1 MGIHPLNATKSQ
13 VALLKRFKSE
23 ADKLGIPALLLSKEG
38 GKLYARFYDDL
49 ADATNN
55 TIFVPWFE
63 VNEINGG
70 THNLTVD
77 IYDGTNAVYVGSDGG
92 LTWNAKAV
100 TAKTAYLFTQGL
112 VIPKGSLLR
121 VTSSDASGY
130 FHVHGVYVNVTG

>member
-1 MGIHPLNATKSQ
+1 MSVFQFISNAPLPIKVRITGNTATT
-13 VALLKRFKSE
+13 
-23 ADKLGIPALLLSKEG
+23 I
-38 GKLYARFYDDL
+38 

-55 TIFVPWFE
+55 TIFVPWFQ
-63 VNEINGG
+63 VNENAGS
-70 THNLTVD
+70 TASLTVD

>member
-1 MGIHPLNATKSQ
+1 MSIFQFGTNGPLPIVKRITANTATT
-13 VALLKRFKSE
+13 VL
-23 ADKLGIPALLLSKEG
+23 
-38 GKLYARFYDDL
+38 
-49 ADATNN
+49 DATNN
-55 TIFVPWFE
+55 TLFVPWFQ

-77 IYDGTNAVYVGSDGG
+77 VYDGTNAVYVGSDGG

-112 VIPKGSLLR
+112 VIAKGSLLR

-130 FHVHGVYVNVTG
+130 FHIHGVYVIVQ